1 MSLQSY
7 SKEELLEMSLLELAY
22 ELLVEKNAPL
32 LFDDLVNEIAALQ
45 GVSKEEIR
53 SKIPQFYTDLNV
65 NGRFTCLGENRWGLK
80 TWYPVDQIED
90 EVVHVVKPKKKK
102 AKKASIVEDDFD
114 ELDEEDLD
122 FEDDIEDLDEDE
134 DDLLDDPLDED
145 IDDDLVED
153 EDEDEDDLKDALID
167 DDEFELDEEEEEEED
182 FDDEVEK
189 E

>member
-1 MSLQSY
+1 MPNLSLKSY
-7 SKEELLEMSLLELAY
+7 SKEELLEMSLLEVAY

-32 LFDDLVNEIAALQ
+32 LFDDLVKELAALK
-45 GVSKEEIR
+45 GLTKEQIK
-53 SKIPQFYTDLNV
+53 SIIPQFYTDLNV

-102 AKKASIVEDDFD
+102 AKKASVIEDDFE
-114 ELDEEDLD
+114 ELDEDDLG
-122 FEDDIEDLDEDE
+122 FEEDIEDLDEDE

-145 IDDDLVED
+145 VDDDLVED
-153 EDEDEDDLKDALID
+153 EEEDLDEELIDEDEL
-167 DDEFELDEEEEEEED
+167 ELDEEEDLDE
-182 FDDEVEK
+182 EVEK

>member
-1 MSLQSY
+1 MPNLSLKSY
-7 SKEELLEMSLLELAY
+7 SKEEVLEMSLLELAY

-32 LFDDLVNEIAALQ
+32 LFGDLVKELAALK
-45 GVSKEEIR
+45 GLSKEQIK
-53 SKIPQFYTDLNV
+53 SKIPQLYTDLNV

-102 AKKASIVEDDFD
+102 AKKASIIEDDFE

-122 FEDDIEDLDEDE
+122 FEDDVEDLDEDE

-153 EDEDEDDLKDALID
+153 EEEEEDLKEVLID
-167 DDEFELDEEEEEEED
+167 DDELEIEEEED
-182 FDDEVEK
+182 LEEEVEK